1 MGEHFQSGLV
11 RLGSHVIGEFG
22 SLETRK
28 YFTTETYVW
37 RSWLSRRKCICGI
50 GLNIKSN
57 SLDYN
62 TVQWYVNP
70 RACLSCIMT

>member
-28 YFTTETYVW
+28 YFTTVCMEKLVE
-37 RSWLSRRKCICGI
+37 
-50 GLNIKSN
+50 
-57 SLDYN
+57 
-62 TVQWYVNP
+62 
-70 RACLSCIMT
+70 